1 MNLIEEIKKLS
12 DPEFKSFH
20 FKLVPTLDKD
30 KIIGVR
36 IPKLRSLAKEYFK
49 NEDYKAFLNRL
60 PHTYYEE
67 NMIHALLLNEMKDY
81 EECIKYLD
89 TFLPYIDNWAVCD
102 SLMNIKLIRKHRE
115 LFHNLIIKYK
125 NSNKEFEARFVLI
138 LLFSHYMIEEYLD
151 EIFDIAEA
159 ISVNDYYAKMGL
171 AWLLSECF
179 IKFRDYTL
187 TRFTNLKIDNF
198 SYNKAISKIC
208 DSYRVSKKEKE
219 ILKKLRK

>member
-102 SLMNIKLIRKHRE
+102 SLRPKCFKKNKDKLLIK
-115 LFHNLIIKYK
+115 
-125 NSNKEFEARFVLI
+125 
-138 LLFSHYMIEEYLD
+138 IEEWLKSKYLYEQRFGLEMIMCHYLD
-151 EIFDIAEA
+151 DNFKTKYLDMALDI
-159 ISVNDYYAKMGL
+159 DYSPYYLKLMI
-171 AWLLSECF
+171 AWLFATSLAKQWDDTIAYLINNKLEIWTHNKTITKALESFRISEED
-179 IKFRDYTL
+179 KMYLKTLFR
-187 TRFTNLKIDNF
+187 
-198 SYNKAISKIC
+198 
-208 DSYRVSKKEKE
+208 
-219 ILKKLRK
+219 

>member
-1 MNLIEEIKKLS
+1 MDKIFEKYIDK
-12 DPEFKSFH
+12 DYKSFQE
-20 FKLVPTLDKD
+20 KL
-30 KIIGVR
+30 
-36 IPKLRSLAKEYFK
+36 IPNSNILGIRNPDLKLIAKEYI
-49 NEDYKAFLNRL
+49 NNNDYSILNRDL
-60 PHTYYEE
+60 FYHEE
-67 NMIHALLLNEMKDY
+67 KMVYMYMLSFMKDPNKVY
-81 EECIKYLD
+81 EYLD
-89 TFLPYIDNWAVCD
+89 RFVSKIDNWAVCD

-115 LFHNLIIKYK
+115 LFHNLVIKYK

-208 DSYRVSKKEKE
+208 DSYRVSKEDKDY
-219 ILKKLRK
+219 LKTLRRK